1 MEKINIAIS
10 ADFLTS
16 YSAIPKQKQKKVTEF
31 INKFRN
37 NPTSSGINYENI
49 HTF

>member
-1 MEKINIAIS
+1 MENKINIAIS
-10 ADFLTS
+10 ADFLTC

-37 NPTSSGINYENI
+37 NPTW
-49 HTF
+49 